1 MSEKRR
7 DKKGRILRSGESQR
21 SDGRYM
27 YRYMD
32 VSGKRQTVYS
42 WKLVESDVTPRGK
55 RVEQSLR
62 EKEEEIKK
70 RNNVLYDGSRMTLN
84 ELFEQYINLKYKI
97 KGIKA
102 KTIYNYTVI
111 WNKNMKDRPYAN
123 MQIGSLRRNHII
135 SLYQD
140 MLDEGVGAGSI
151 ILLNKNVCA
160 ILNYAVNEEYIT
172 RNVAKGCLKELEV
185 YTEKREALTLEEQA
199 IFLQYV
205 ASNRKYRNYY
215 WMFVFLIETALR
227 GSEAAGLTWNDI
239 DLRNGFIDVNHQLLY
254 ACYEKDNSKRKLY
267 IAKPKTRSSVRK
279 VPLSAEAI
287 HAIKKQ
293 KEYMF
298 RISMIKNYEVD
309 GCKDFVFL
317 TSQNKLWHV
326 SYLDHYLHE
335 IVESYN
341 QMEQKK
347 AEEEDREPVL
357 LPNITVHILRHT
369 GCTRM
374 AEAGIDMKTLQKI
387 MGHDSLQITMEIYN
401 HVDDMRMRREIEK
414 LDVIQQRKFV

>member
-123 MQIGSLRRNHII
+123 MQIGSL
-135 SLYQD
+135 
-140 MLDEGVGAGSI
+140 
-151 ILLNKNVCA
+151 
-160 ILNYAVNEEYIT
+160 
-172 RNVAKGCLKELEV
+172 
-185 YTEKREALTLEEQA
+185 
-199 IFLQYV
+199 
-205 ASNRKYRNYY
+205 
-215 WMFVFLIETALR
+215 
-227 GSEAAGLTWNDI
+227 
-239 DLRNGFIDVNHQLLY
+239 
-254 ACYEKDNSKRKLY
+254 
-267 IAKPKTRSSVRK
+267 
-279 VPLSAEAI
+279 
-287 HAIKKQ
+287 
-293 KEYMF
+293 
-298 RISMIKNYEVD
+298 
-309 GCKDFVFL
+309 
-317 TSQNKLWHV
+317 
-326 SYLDHYLHE
+326 
-335 IVESYN
+335 
-341 QMEQKK
+341 
-347 AEEEDREPVL
+347 
-357 LPNITVHILRHT
+357 
-369 GCTRM
+369 
-374 AEAGIDMKTLQKI
+374 
-387 MGHDSLQITMEIYN
+387 
-401 HVDDMRMRREIEK
+401 
-414 LDVIQQRKFV
+414 QRKSVQYY